1 MMLRKLCIYD
11 GDDASWIDTVRVYE
25 VPCDG
30 MIRYVFRHIEDEDLL
45 VCDSAEE
52 LLEAAR
58 RRVVMKKPRLGPCP
72 P

>member
-1 MMLRKLCIYD
+1 MRPLRKLCIYD
-11 GDDASWIDTVRVYE
+11 GEEWIDVLRVYE

-45 VCDSAEE
+45 VGDSAEE

-58 RRVVMKKPRLGPCP
+58 RRVAMEKPRLGPCP